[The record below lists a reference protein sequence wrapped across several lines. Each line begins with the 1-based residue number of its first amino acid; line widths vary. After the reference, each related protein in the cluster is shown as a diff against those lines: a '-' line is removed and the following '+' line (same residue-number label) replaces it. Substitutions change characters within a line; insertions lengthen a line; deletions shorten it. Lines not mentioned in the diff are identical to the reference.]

1 MESVLIFSS
10 VIIAVY
16 VRFGNDAVLYI
27 ISEPVVPKALLITL
41 ICQISLYY
49 FDLYDFKVT
58 NSNME
63 LGIRL
68 LQALG
73 ISSITLAVI
82 YYIFPSFIIGRGI
95 FLITLFF
102 LVAFVASWRLSY
114 DWVLKTRRFTN
125 RVLIIGSGDLAREIT
140 REILNKKDSGFYVVG
155 FLEYDS
161 DKVGTSII
169 NPKVIGTYNHLPQIA
184 INKNVDKIVVAIQEK
199 RGKMPMKELLE
210 CRLKGMDIEDGT
222 TFYERITGKVAV
234 ENINP
239 SSLIFSKGFNHLR
252 ITTTLKQ
259 FFDMTLSAV
268 GLTLLSPSFLIVS
281 LLIKIDSRGPIFFS
295 QKRVGKDGK
304 VYSLVK
310 FRSMRNNAE
319 SLTGP
324 VWAQTDD
331 DRVTRVGRIIRKT
344 RIDELPQIFNVLKGD
359 MSIVGPRPE
368 RPFFVKKLEKG
379 VPYYSL
385 RLCVKPG
392 ITGWA
397 QINYNY
403 GASVEDSLK
412 KLQYDLYYI
421 KNMSIFFDLY
431 IIFKTIKVVLFG
443 KGAR

>member
-1 MESVLIFSS
+1 MESLLIFSS

-16 VRFGNDAVLYI
+16 VRFGNDAVLYMI
-27 ISEPVVPKALLITL
+27 NEPVVLKALLITL

-49 FDLYDFKVT
+49 FDLYDFRVT

-73 ISSITLAVI
+73 ISSITLAVL
-82 YYIFPSFIIGRGI
+82 YYFFPPLIIGRGI

-102 LVAFVASWRLSY
+102 LITIIVSWRMLY
-114 DWVLKTRRFTN
+114 NWVLKTRRFTN
-125 RVLIIGSGDLAREIT
+125 RVLIIGSGDLAGEIT
-140 REILNKKDSGFYVVG
+140 GEILDKKDSGFHVVG
-155 FLEYDS
+155 FLEYDV
-161 DKVGTSII
+161 DKVGISII
-169 NPKVIGTYNHLPQIA
+169 NPKVIGTYNQLPQIA

-210 CRLKGMDIEDGT
+210 CRLKGMDIEDGA
-222 TFYERITGKVAV
+222 TFYERITGKIAV

-239 SSLIFSKGFNHLR
+239 SSLIFSEGFNHLR
-252 ITTTLKQ
+252 ITTTFKQ

-268 GLTLLSPSFLIVS
+268 GLILLSPLFLIVS
-281 LLIKIDSRGPIFFS
+281 LLIKIDSRGPVFFS

-304 VYSLVK
+304 FYSLVK

-331 DRVTRVGRIIRKT
+331 DRVTRVGGIIRKT

-368 RPFFVKKLEKG
+368 RPFFVKRLEKG
-379 VPYYSL
+379 LPYYSL
-385 RLCVKPG
+385 RLYVKPG

-421 KNMSIFFDLY
+421 KNMSIFLDLY
-431 IIFKTIKVVLFG
+431 IIFETIKVVLFCR
-443 KGAR
+443 GAR